1 MKKILVVDDDESIVE
16 VVQLV
21 LTSEGY
27 YVQTNMDGNLLP
39 LLKREKPDLIL
50 LDMLLSGVDGRDIC
64 RQLKSDRATAYIPI
78 IILSAHSETDKAAD
92 ASGADDFLEKPFD
105 VDALIAIVEKHLAST
120 TPEIH
125 PK

>member
-21 LTSEGY
+21 LESEGY
-27 YVQTNMDGNLLP
+27 SVQTNMDGNLLP
-39 LLKREKPDLIL
+39 LLKKARPDLIL

-64 RQLKSDRATAYIPI
+64 KKLKSDHETAHIPVI
-78 IILSAHSETDKAAD
+78 MLSAHSETNKAAD
-92 ASGADDFLEKPFD
+92 ASGADDYLEKPFD
-105 VDALIAIVEKHLAST
+105 VDALIAIVERHLAST
-120 TPEIH
+120 SPEIR

>member
-21 LTSEGY
+21 LEGEGY
-27 YVQTNMDGNLLP
+27 SVQTNTNGNLLP
-39 LLKREKPDLIL
+39 LLKKEKPDLIL

-64 RQLKSDRATAYIPI
+64 KKKKSDHETAHIPV
-78 IILSAHSETDKAAD
+78 IILSAHSGTDKAAD
-92 ASGADDFLEKPFD
+92 ASGADDYLEKPFD

-120 TPEIH
+120 SPEIR
-125 PK
+125 P